1 MTKLSIPAAIVLL
14 ASSASSTSS
23 SVVPSQ
29 PKRLRKTDVRHR
41 SAPAGGAVDGRQ
53 PRKSGDGGGGRR
65 LQFPVVPD
73 GIIMSS
79 CISMVDLSVPIDLPG
94 ELGLGPVIDV
104 VPTMAPVDSAAV
116 TFVPVLDAEMESI
129 SMSIP
134 PIEIETSSPTPAVT
148 EAFTTL
154 PPVVGT
160 MPPALGTMPPV
171 LLPTPP
177 PVVAPTTPPVAPTH
191 PPIHNIFD
199 TPTTPAPT
207 TIAMSMPEEDM
218 SLSLPGIGEDADVGG
233 GSPPPTPFV
242 TADSTP
248 TVGTAAT
255 YPPFATPSP
264 VQTPA
269 PFQGLLPAG
278 AEGSRY
284 VPLCHVCSRG
294 GGLPAYPP
302 SRDDDDCRSS
312 SAGSSYL
319 ARRIPSLSCR
329 TSPSNPPPPFFFFSS
344 FSPHNSK

>member
-1 MTKLSIPAAIVLL
+1 
-14 ASSASSTSS
+14 
-23 SVVPSQ
+23 
-29 PKRLRKTDVRHR
+29 
-41 SAPAGGAVDGRQ
+41 
-53 PRKSGDGGGGRR
+53 
-65 LQFPVVPD
+65 
-73 GIIMSS
+73 
-79 CISMVDLSVPIDLPG
+79 
-94 ELGLGPVIDV
+94 
-104 VPTMAPVDSAAV
+104 
-116 TFVPVLDAEMESI
+116 
-129 SMSIP
+129 
-134 PIEIETSSPTPAVT
+134 
-148 EAFTTL
+148 
-154 PPVVGT
+154 
-160 MPPALGTMPPV
+160 
-171 LLPTPP
+171 
-177 PVVAPTTPPVAPTH
+177 
-191 PPIHNIFD
+191 
-199 TPTTPAPT
+199 
-207 TIAMSMPEEDM
+207 MSMPEEDM